1 MNGYVAA
8 GYGVAF
14 GTLALYS
21 WRVLWRARALRRAL
35 LRGSDRSAREPA
47 GT

>member
-14 GTLALYS
+14 GTLLLYS
-21 WRVLWRARALRRAL
+21 WRVLFRARALRRAVGPT
-35 LRGSDRSAREPA
+35 RDHGGAP
-47 GT
+47 

>member
-14 GTLALYS
+14 GTLILYS
-21 WRVLWRARALRRAL
+21 WRVLFRARALRRAL
-35 LRGSDRSAREPA
+35 GPSGHGDGA
-47 GT
+47 G